1 VVEQLEGDGVM
12 CADGKEAYREQ
23 GYKPR
28 KGEELWAASPM
39 NEKNRKKRETKEME
53 FFEETM
59 R

>member
-1 VVEQLEGDGVM
+1 MLEKASEVLM
-12 CADGKEAYREQ
+12 CDKCAYREQ

-53 FFEETM
+53 FIEDVM

>member
-1 VVEQLEGDGVM
+1 M
-12 CADGKEAYREQ
+12 CGDGKEAYREQ

-53 FFEETM
+53 FIEDVM